1 MIALVLSGCHILTK
15 LIQQWQNSN
24 INLIISKNQ
33 IEKIW
38 SILYWPL
45 KTFDKASGVYLQRS
59 TFKSQ
64 CGVCFRVG
72 KLSILSCSKELM
84 HGYSVIA
91 CLASKARVVRVSS
104 SDLEAE
110 IRQHRIVLGVLGGE
124 LQMKI
129 WINRNFKQIWTKFAN
144 KNIYHKNDKR
154 SRDFKQKERN
164 QNYAL
169 HHANENWEK

>member
-1 MIALVLSGCHILTK
+1 MIALLLSGCHILTK

-45 KTFDKASGVYLQRS
+45 KTFDKASGVYLQPS

-110 IRQHRIVLGVLGGE
+110 IRQYGSVLRVRGK
-124 LQMKI
+124 LQTKI
-129 WINRNFKQIWTKFAN
+129 WTNKNFKQIRTKFAN

-154 SRDFKQKERN
+154 SREKDRN
-164 QNYAL
+164 QNCVL
-169 HHANENWEK
+169 HHANENWEKYF